1 MNAIMHANHRRI
13 LDQEFGRVW
22 VQYWATKKFSVPMLF
37 CIYSNATSNGSD
49 PTRV

>member
-1 MNAIMHANHRRI
+1 MNAIMHANHRRT

-22 VQYWATKKFSVPMLF
+22 AKYWAIKKFSVPILF
-37 CIYSNATSNGSD
+37 CKCSNATSKGND